1 MWLLSTNQRW
11 LWLDTAL
18 LFIVFSWTS
27 WGCTACK
34 HSRAVG
40 WGTLPSSQ
48 SLGTRNIPRKG
59 NLRNKMKTRDVFL
72 LGLQVGEKATAFGL
86 SKDRTPMLSFPRPLA
101 CLARCGVTAL
111 HFAPVIL
118 LLFIIILMFQNTRSI
133 ATKREGRQRIPKWL
147 QGQCLSEEHQ
157 LWDKQ
162 KRENICS
169 VWFRRVNNESRPFI
183 FTYVSV
189 WFHFLVLL
197 PQFLSY
203 N

>member
-1 MWLLSTNQRW
+1 MGSSHVVTEYESKMVVARHCLAFYCVFLNILGLHSLQAHQGCWLGNSPFLSVP
-11 LWLDTAL
+11 DA
-18 LFIVFSWTS
+18 
-27 WGCTACK
+27 K
-34 HSRAVG
+34 
-40 WGTLPSSQ
+40 
-48 SLGTRNIPRKG
+48 GTRNTPRKG

-101 CLARCGVTAL
+101 CLARCEVTAL

-133 ATKREGRQRIPKWL
+133 ATKREGRQRKPKGL

-169 VWFRRVNNESRPFI
+169 V
-183 FTYVSV
+183 
-189 WFHFLVLL
+189 
-197 PQFLSY
+197 
-203 N
+203 